1 MLCHRT
7 ATGDGPGMTRA
18 ASWPYFVSMRI
29 ISLYRQYS
37 EITRLARV
45 TRRYESS
52 VRAERAGENRGRLVS
67 AAHGLFL
74 RQGWTMTTMTQ
85 VAAAA
90 GLARPTVYLHF
101 KTKVDLLIACIDAS
115 LSEIPVRDRTDY
127 LAMGEGALPQRA
139 ATAARW
145 LRGAYERS
153 ASIQQILDD
162 AAVSTPEA
170 AQAQTRM
177 EQRRHDEFANACL
190 LVLGGL
196 PPSALVDEVWA
207 LGSRAMWF
215 KLAERGWSPDDWEA
229 WFVRVV
235 LEAIRTHSTKG

>member
-1 MLCHRT
+1 M
-7 ATGDGPGMTRA
+7 P
-18 ASWPYFVSMRI
+18 
-29 ISLYRQYS
+29 
-37 EITRLARV
+37 
-45 TRRYESS
+45 RRYESS
-52 VRAERAGENRGRLVS
+52 VRAERAGENRDRLVA

-74 RQGWTMTTMTQ
+74 RQGWTKTTMTQ

-101 KTKVDLLIACIDAS
+101 DTKVDLLIACIDTS
-115 LSEIPVRDRTDY
+115 LSEIPVRDRADY
-127 LAMGEGALPQRA
+127 QAMGKGTPLQRA

-153 ASIQQILDD
+153 ASIQRVLDD

-177 EQRRHDEFANACL
+177 EQRRHDEFANACR
-190 LVLGGL
+190 LVLGGRL
-196 PPSALVDEVWA
+196 PPNALVDEVWA

-215 KLAERGWSPDDWEA
+215 KLAECGWSPDDWEA

-235 LEAIRTHSTKG
+235 LDATHTHGAKG

>member
-1 MLCHRT
+1 
-7 ATGDGPGMTRA
+7 
-18 ASWPYFVSMRI
+18 
-29 ISLYRQYS
+29 
-37 EITRLARV
+37 
-45 TRRYESS
+45 
-52 VRAERAGENRGRLVS
+52 
-67 AAHGLFL
+67 
-74 RQGWTMTTMTQ
+74 MTTMSQ

-101 KTKVDLLIACIDAS
+101 NTKLDLLIACIDAA
-115 LSEIPVRDRTDY
+115 LSEIPVRDRADY
-127 LAMGEGALPQRA
+127 LAMGDGTLTQRA

-153 ASIQQILDD
+153 ASIQRVLDD

-177 EQRRHDEFANACL
+177 EQRRHDEVANASG
-190 LVLGGL
+190 LVLGRL
-196 PPSALVDEVWA
+196 PPDALVDEVWA

-229 WFVRVV
+229 WFVRVI
-235 LEAIRTHSTKG
+235 LAAISAHSAKG

>member
-1 MLCHRT
+1 M
-7 ATGDGPGMTRA
+7 P
-18 ASWPYFVSMRI
+18 
-29 ISLYRQYS
+29 
-37 EITRLARV
+37 
-45 TRRYESS
+45 RRYESS
-52 VRAERAGENRGRLVS
+52 VRAERAGKNRDRLVC

-101 KTKVDLLIACIDAS
+101 DTKVDLLIACIDTS
-115 LSEIPVRDRTDY
+115 LSDIPVRERADY
-127 LAMGEGALPQRA
+127 RAMGEGTLAQRA

-153 ASIQQILDD
+153 AAIQRVLDD
-162 AAVSTPEA
+162 AAVSTPDA
-170 AQAQTRM
+170 ARAQTRM
-177 EQRRHDEFANACL
+177 EQRRHDEFANACR
-190 LVLGGL
+190 LVLGGCVPL
-196 PPSALVDEVWA
+196 DALVDEVWA

-215 KLAERGWSPDDWEA
+215 KLAECGWSPDQWEA

-235 LEAIRTHSTKG
+235 LDAIHTHHGKS

>member
-1 MLCHRT
+1 
-7 ATGDGPGMTRA
+7 
-18 ASWPYFVSMRI
+18 
-29 ISLYRQYS
+29 
-37 EITRLARV
+37 
-45 TRRYESS
+45 
-52 VRAERAGENRGRLVS
+52 
-67 AAHGLFL
+67 
-74 RQGWTMTTMTQ
+74 MTTMTQ

-101 KTKVDLLIACIDAS
+101 NTKVHLLIACIDTS
-115 LSEIPVRDRTDY
+115 LSEIPVRDRADY
-127 LAMGEGALPQRA
+127 QAMGNGTPPQRA

-145 LRGAYERS
+145 LRDANERS
-153 ASIQQILDD
+153 ASIQRVLDD

-177 EQRRHDEFANACL
+177 EQRRHDEFAYACR
-190 LVLGGL
+190 LVLGDRL

-235 LEAIRTHSTKG
+235 LDATHTHTAKG

>member
-1 MLCHRT
+1 MKVLDRE
-7 ATGDGPGMTRA
+7 
-18 ASWPYFVSMRI
+18 
-29 ISLYRQYS
+29 YS

-45 TRRYESS
+45 PRRYELS

-67 AAHGLFL
+67 AARELFL

-85 VAAAA
+85 VATVA

-127 LAMGEGALPQRA
+127 LAMGEGAPAERA

-153 ASIQQILDD
+153 ASIQRVLDD
-162 AAVSTPEA
+162 AAVSTAEA

-190 LVLGGL
+190 LVLGSL
-196 PPSALVDEVWA
+196 PSTALVDEVWA

-229 WFVRVV
+229 WFIRVV
-235 LEAIRTHSTKG
+235 LEAVRTHSTGG

>member
-1 MLCHRT
+1 
-7 ATGDGPGMTRA
+7 
-18 ASWPYFVSMRI
+18 
-29 ISLYRQYS
+29 
-37 EITRLARV
+37 
-45 TRRYESS
+45 
-52 VRAERAGENRGRLVS
+52 
-67 AAHGLFL
+67 
-74 RQGWTMTTMTQ
+74 MTTMTQ

-101 KTKVDLLIACIDAS
+101 KTKVELLIACIDAS

-127 LAMGEGALPQRA
+127 LAMGEGALAQRA
-139 ATAARW
+139 ATAAHW

-153 ASIQQILDD
+153 ASIQRVLDD

-170 AQAQTRM
+170 AQAHTQM

-196 PPSALVDEVWA
+196 PPRALVDEVWA

-229 WFVRVV
+229 WFIRVV
-235 LEAIRTHSTKG
+235 LEAVRTHSTKG

>member
-1 MLCHRT
+1 MKVLDRE
-7 ATGDGPGMTRA
+7 
-18 ASWPYFVSMRI
+18 
-29 ISLYRQYS
+29 YS

-45 TRRYESS
+45 PRRYELS

-67 AAHGLFL
+67 AARELFL

-85 VAAAA
+85 VATVA

-127 LAMGEGALPQRA
+127 LAMGEGAPAERA

-153 ASIQQILDD
+153 ASIQRVLDD
-162 AAVSTPEA
+162 AAVSTAEA

-190 LVLGGL
+190 LVLGSL
-196 PPSALVDEVWA
+196 PSSALVDEVWA

-229 WFVRVV
+229 WFIRVV
-235 LEAIRTHSTKG
+235 LEAVRTHSTGG

>member
-1 MLCHRT
+1 
-7 ATGDGPGMTRA
+7 
-18 ASWPYFVSMRI
+18 
-29 ISLYRQYS
+29 
-37 EITRLARV
+37 V

-67 AAHGLFL
+67 AAQGLFL
-74 RQGWTMTTMTQ
+74 RQGWTVTTMTQ
-85 VAAAA
+85 VAAEA

-101 KTKVDLLIACIDAS
+101 KTKLELLIACIDAS
-115 LSEIPVRDRTDY
+115 LSDIPVRDRADY
-127 LAMGEGALPQRA
+127 QAMGEGTMPERA

-145 LRGAYERS
+145 LRRAYERS
-153 ASIQQILDD
+153 AAIQQVLDD
-162 AAVSTPEA
+162 AAVTTPDA
-170 AQAQTRM
+170 GPVQTRM
-177 EQRRHDEFANACL
+177 EQRRHDEFANACR

-196 PPSALVDEVWA
+196 PPGALVDEVWA

-235 LEAIRTHSTKG
+235 LDAIRSPR

>member
-1 MLCHRT
+1 MLDRE
-7 ATGDGPGMTRA
+7 
-18 ASWPYFVSMRI
+18 
-29 ISLYRQYS
+29 YS

-45 TRRYESS
+45 PRRYELS
-52 VRAERAGENRGRLVS
+52 VRAERAGENRDRLVS
-67 AAHGLFL
+67 AARELFL

-85 VAAAA
+85 VAAVA

-127 LAMGEGALPQRA
+127 LAMGEGAPAERA

-153 ASIQQILDD
+153 ASIQRVLDD
-162 AAVSTPEA
+162 AAVSTAEA

-190 LVLGGL
+190 LVLGSL
-196 PPSALVDEVWA
+196 PSTALVDEVWA

-229 WFVRVV
+229 WFIRVV
-235 LEAIRTHSTKG
+235 LEAVRTHSTEG